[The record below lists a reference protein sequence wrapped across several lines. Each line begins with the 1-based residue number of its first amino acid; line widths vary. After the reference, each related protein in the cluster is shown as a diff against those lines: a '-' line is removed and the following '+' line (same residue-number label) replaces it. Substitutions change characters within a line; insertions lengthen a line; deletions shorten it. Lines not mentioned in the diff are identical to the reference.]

1 MPGNQSNGSDYGLGT
16 CEVQSTTLV
25 TSNYGMSGGRCSAV
39 VRRPCLSRA
48 AYKIGMASGTVE
60 VSPNLEACGQV
71 NGQNSSGVGR
81 HRPDVWLQGPQPG
94 GCVGQERGDRS
105 LKTLTRLT
113 FGDISMAG
121 PIYRP

>member
-1 MPGNQSNGSDYGLGT
+1 MPGNQSNGSDHGLGT

-48 AYKIGMASGTVE
+48 AYTIGMASGTVE
-60 VSPNLEACGQV
+60 VSPHLEACGQV

-81 HRPDVWLQGPQPG
+81 HRPDVWLQGPQAG
-94 GCVGQERGDRS
+94 GYGSQECGDRS
-105 LKTLTRLT
+105 LKTHTRLVLGT
-113 FGDISMAG
+113 
-121 PIYRP
+121 